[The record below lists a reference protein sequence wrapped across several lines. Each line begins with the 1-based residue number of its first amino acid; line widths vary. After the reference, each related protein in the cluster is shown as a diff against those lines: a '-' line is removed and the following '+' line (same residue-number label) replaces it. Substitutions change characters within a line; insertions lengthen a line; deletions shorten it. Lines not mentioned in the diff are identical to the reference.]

1 MPSPRISPMVAS
13 VPLLREGCG
22 FPSGAMAEFRR
33 DLLARLPHMALEI
46 LEVVGEA
53 GARPRDAHGGDTLTV
68 RVEKRG
74 RHRREVR
81 LALATVDRDAGA
93 ADLLKLAPEVGR
105 PHDRRWS
112 QAPQPRLDD
121 PGDALGVPGEHH
133 LAAGGAVGVRA

>member
-1 MPSPRISPMVAS
+1 
-13 VPLLREGCG
+13 
-22 FPSGAMAEFRR
+22 MAELHR

-53 GARPRDAHGGDTLTV
+53 GVGPRDAHRGDTLTV
-68 RVEKRG
+68 RVEEGG

-81 LALATVDRDAGA
+81 LALATVDGDAGA
-93 ADLLKLAPEVGR
+93 ADLLKLASEGGR

-121 PGDALGVPGEHH
+121 LGDALGGPGEHH
-133 LAAGGAVGVRA
+133 LAARGPVWGTAGHRLDGKGLGALSDPD